1 MARSVPANSVPVNGV
16 PAPSVLDTKYGGS
29 SLTAGAGPVGGGS
42 AVGSAVSSVT
52 SVVPMGSLAVRA
64 LPRCAAA
71 GSQPPSG
78 CLNAVASAGV
88 EGDRCLGRMPPDKV
102 HRLLEE
108 RQKGLRLTDPATDDH
123 DVPLAPGQ
131 C

>member
-1 MARSVPANSVPVNGV
+1 MARSVPANSVPVNGVPVNGV

-64 LPRCAAA
+64 HPRCAAA
-71 GSQPPSG
+71 EP
-78 CLNAVASAGV
+78 SAGLQGSTELTSAERDLYNYV
-88 EGDRCLGRMPPDKV
+88 SA
-102 HRLLEE
+102 HRDGASS
-108 RQKGLRLTDPATDDH
+108 RPRFTATS
-123 DVPLAPGQ
+123 
-131 C
+131 